1 MPVTPLLGITFG
13 EPTQR
18 AGQAKIT
25 FPGTFSAENL
35 SIVLGKYWKKTP
47 EIPVYVPP
55 QQPAPPPPPVA
66 PTPPARVV
74 VPQQVVSDTRTTTAT
89 SAPPHNLDTKE
100 EQMAID
106 WGSVLTGAI
115 GGAFGLEGP
124 GFQPAMGFLDTTTI
138 TTPPPQ
144 AAPVRAPV
152 AAVAAGTCDGMA
164 WTGGTPPKGYKVVNY
179 CGQGVLRKVR
189 RRRRRRLLTCS
200 DKADIAAVVGMVG
213 KGQLASSIIS
223 RIGCP

>member
-1 MPVTPLLGITFG
+1 MPFTPLLGTPFAEVPG
-13 EPTQR
+13 R
-18 AGQAKIT
+18 SGQAKIT

-35 SIVLGKYWKKTP
+35 SIVLGRYWRKDQPVVPVIAATP
-47 EIPVYVPP
+47 EQRAVVLPP
-55 QQPAPPPPPVA
+55 SVAVQPPL
-66 PTPPARVV
+66 PARSVAI
-74 VPQQVVSDTRTTTAT
+74 PQTQTAT
-89 SAPPHNLDTKE
+89 APVIPHDLDSEKE
-100 EQMAID
+100 TMAID

-115 GGAFGLEGP
+115 GGAFGLETP
-124 GFQPAMGFLDTTTI
+124 GFQPAMGFLDTTT
-138 TTPPPQ
+138 TTTQ
-144 AAPVRAPV
+144 APVARAPV
-152 AAVAAGTCDGMA
+152 AASPVMTAGSCDGMA
-164 WTGGTPPKGYKVVNY
+164 WTGGVPPKGYKVVNY